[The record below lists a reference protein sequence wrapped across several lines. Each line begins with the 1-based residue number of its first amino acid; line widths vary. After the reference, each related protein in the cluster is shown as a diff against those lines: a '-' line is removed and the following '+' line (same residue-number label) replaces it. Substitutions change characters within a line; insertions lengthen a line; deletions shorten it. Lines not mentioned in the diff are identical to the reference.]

1 MALNVR
7 HPVWLPATP
16 SPGVRTFA
24 TLFLIETMARASTA
38 TVVPLQAYELLA
50 DERRV
55 SFLYTAVGLVA
66 LTASFLIPVLIRR
79 LSRRWTY
86 TIGAMAL
93 IAAYLALW
101 SQMVTGQAAGML
113 LRVFGTSCLN
123 ITLSLYVMDF
133 IRKQDFV
140 RNDATRMAIST
151 IGWSSAPTIGVWLY
165 TGIGPAAVYGWSI
178 LWATILIGVFWYFRL
193 TENKAIVPGRIA
205 PANPLRNIRR
215 FAAQPRLRLAWTIAF
230 GRSCFWVTFF
240 VYVPITMVAA
250 GEGKTAGA
258 YVISAGNALLISAL
272 LWQRISGRVGVRASI
287 VTCFAILAVAVFC
300 AGLSGV
306 ATPWWTAGFLLVAA
320 FAASGLDAI
329 GAVPFYRAVHVH
341 ERPEMTAVYRTY
353 MDLSELVPL
362 FVYGVL
368 LTWFGLGVVFVAL
381 AGLMVVCGLIS
392 LRHLPRRL

>member
-7 HPVWLPATP
+7 HPIWLSATP

-24 TLFLIETMARASTA
+24 TLFLLETMARASTA
-38 TVVPLQAYELLA
+38 TIVPLQAYELLA
-50 DERRV
+50 DERQV

-66 LTASFLIPVLIRR
+66 LAASFAIPVMIRR

-86 TIGAMAL
+86 TIGALAL
-93 IAAYLALW
+93 CVAYLALW
-101 SQMVTGQAAGML
+101 SQTVSGQATGML

-123 ITLSLYVMDF
+123 IALSLYVMDF

-165 TGIGPAAVYGWSI
+165 TGIGPAGVYVWSI
-178 LWATILIGVFWYFRL
+178 AWSTILIAVFWYFRL
-193 TENKAIVPGRIA
+193 TENKVIVPGRIA
-205 PANPLRNIRR
+205 PSNPLRNVRR
-215 FAAQPRLRLAWTIAF
+215 FLAQPRLRLAWTIAF

-250 GEGKTAGA
+250 GEGKAAGA

-272 LWQRISGRVGVRASI
+272 LWQRINGRIGVRGAI
-287 VTCFAILAVAVFC
+287 VSCFAILAVSVFC
-300 AGLSGV
+300 AGVAGV
-306 ATPWWTAGFLLVAA
+306 TAPWWTAGFLLVGA

-353 MDLSELVPL
+353 MDVSELAPL

-368 LTWFGLGVVFVAL
+368 LTWFGLGVVFIAL
-381 AGLMVVCGLIS
+381 SGLMLVCGLIS